1 LYVVGE
7 PKSFRSS
14 PALHART
21 DVGVVIVRDGKAR
34 RAEREVGEESDEE
47 EEDGV
52 RRRLPSYAD
61 AQMWQ

>member
-1 LYVVGE
+1 MVGE
-7 PKSFRSS
+7 PRSFRAS

-21 DVGVVIVRDGKAR
+21 DVGVVIVR
-34 RAEREVGEESDEE
+34 ERGVERGSRVVDEVSDDESES
-47 EEDGV
+47 GC

>member
-1 LYVVGE
+1 
-7 PKSFRSS
+7 
-14 PALHART
+14 
-21 DVGVVIVRDGKAR
+21 VIVRDGKAR

>member
-1 LYVVGE
+1 MGE
-7 PKSFRSS
+7 PRSFRSS

-21 DVGVVIVRDGKAR
+21 DVGVVIVREGR
-34 RAEREVGEESDEE
+34 VGRGERCVGEDEVSDDEGE
-47 EEDGV
+47 FGG